1 MEGIETEVKV
11 MKQGDKPV
19 FWKSAEHPAASF
31 LTRIAAAAFAVG
43 FDLLTP
49 KCFQHH
55 VRVDESAHPDPEAEP
70 KRSVTWIW
78 NGNQKV
84 RFRPNFPEEE
94 ITVAEFRR
102 RFEDLEWVAKNPDHP
117 ISYMRAFLE
126 QSRKTMAQ
134 ISGEPALLVIRGD
147 EKVIAPPGATAE
159 EIDQAF
165 EDLAEAIGQG

>member
-1 MEGIETEVKV
+1 MEGNETEVRV
-11 MKQGDKPV
+11 MKQGDSPV
-19 FWKSAEHPAASF
+19 FWKSKEHPAASF

-55 VRVDESAHPDPEAEP
+55 VRVDENADPDPEAAP
-70 KRSVTWIW
+70 DRRVTWIW
-78 NGNQKV
+78 NGKQKV
-84 RFRPNFPEEE
+84 RFRPNFADEE
-94 ITVAEFRR
+94 ITITEFRR
-102 RFEDLEWVAKNPDHP
+102 RFEDLDWIQANPDHP

-134 ISGEPALLVIRGD
+134 VSGEPALLVIRGD

-159 EIDQAF
+159 EIDRAF
-165 EDLAEAIGQG
+165 EDLAEALAKG